1 MTEPQP
7 GQDRAQGALQ
17 RLLRVVLDLVR
28 HPQRV
33 LGDVRPGEGTLVLLM
48 FLNIFVLL
56 VSYYI
61 IKTVREPLIL
71 LGGGAEVKSYAG
83 AAQALTLVFYVP
95 IYGWVASRLPRFR
108 LIVSVVLFFVAC
120 IQVFFLWGQSGLP
133 YVGVAFYVWVGIFSL
148 TTIAQFW
155 SYAND
160 IYARPDGERLFPL
173 IAVGSTAGAFL
184 GALVAER
191 LFALG
196 LGPFLLMQIA
206 AGLLLLHL
214 GLYVLASRQAAPSA
228 AAGPR
233 ADAPLKKE
241 DGFALVLR
249 NRYLLLFALML
260 ILLNIVNQVGEYM
273 LDVYVQR
280 AADEAVTQAVA
291 GQPGLDA
298 AGQRAVAE
306 SFIGE
311 FKGRYFL
318 GFNLLAVVLQ
328 AFFVSRLVQVAGVA
342 GAVLALPLVALG
354 SYGFAAVGAG
364 LAIVRWAKTAENA
377 TDYSVMN
384 TGKQMLWL
392 PTTREEKYKA
402 KQAIDT
408 FFVRTGDMIAGGVVY
423 AGTQWLALG
432 PTGFA
437 RLNLAV
443 VAAWILVALLVL
455 GENRRLTAGAS
466 PAAVATA

>member
-1 MTEPQP
+1 MNTIAVDRTPERP
-7 GQDRAQGALQ
+7 GPLDRF
-17 RLLRVVLDLVR
+17 LRVF
-28 HPQRV
+28 
-33 LGDVRPGEGTLVLLM
+33 GDVRSGEGGRVLLM
-48 FLNIFVLL
+48 SLSIFALL
-56 VSYYI
+56 IAYYI

-95 IYGWVASRLPRFR
+95 LYGWVASRLPRFK
-108 LIVSVVLFFVAC
+108 LIVAVVLFFFCC

-133 YVGVAFYVWVGIFSL
+133 YVGVAFFIWVGIFSL

-160 IYARPDGERLFPL
+160 IYSRPDGERLFPL

-184 GALVAER
+184 GAVAAER

-196 LGPFLLMQIA
+196 FSPFVLMQIA

-214 GLYVLASRQAAPSA
+214 GLYVLVARQATPGATGATPTVE
-228 AAGPR
+228 
-233 ADAPLKKE
+233 PLKKG

-260 ILLNIVNQVGEYM
+260 ILLNIVNAVGEYM

-280 AADEAVTQAVA
+280 AAQDVVAQAMAAQPSLDVA
-291 GQPGLDA
+291 GQH
-298 AGQRAVAE
+298 AVAE
-306 SFIGE
+306 SFIGQ
-311 FKGRYFL
+311 FKGAYFL

-328 AFFVSRLVQVAGVA
+328 AFFVSRLVRWTGVA
-342 GAVLALPLVALG
+342 GAVFALPLVALG
-354 SYGFAAVGAG
+354 SYGIAAFGAG

-408 FFVRTGDMIAGGVVY
+408 FFVRMGDMIAGGVVY
-423 AGTQWLALG
+423 AGTHWLALG

-437 RLNLAV
+437 RLNLVV
-443 VAAWILVALLVL
+443 VAAWIAVTVALLRR
-455 GENRRLTAGAS
+455 NRQLTPEAKA
-466 PAAVATA
+466 

>member
-1 MTEPQP
+1 MTQSPP
-7 GQDRAQGALQ
+7 GHDPAPAPGALD
-17 RLLRVVLDLVR
+17 RFLRVF
-28 HPQRV
+28 
-33 LGDVRPGEGTLVLLM
+33 GDVRPGEGARVVLM
-48 FLNIFVLL
+48 FLNIFALL
-56 VSYYI
+56 VGYYI

-83 AAQALTLVFYVP
+83 AAQALTLILYVP
-95 IYGWVASRLPRFR
+95 LYGWVASRLPRFK

-160 IYARPDGERLFPL
+160 IYSRPEGERLFPL

-196 LGPFLLMQIA
+196 LSPFLLMQIA

-214 GLYVLASRQAAPSA
+214 GLYVLAARLAAPA

-328 AFFVSRLVQVAGVA
+328 AFLVSRLVQVAGVA

-466 PAAVATA
+466 PAAAATA

>member
-1 MTEPQP
+1 
-7 GQDRAQGALQ
+7 
-17 RLLRVVLDLVR
+17 
-28 HPQRV
+28 
-33 LGDVRPGEGTLVLLM
+33 M
-48 FLNIFVLL
+48 FLNIFALL
-56 VSYYI
+56 VGYYI

-71 LGGGAEVKSYAG
+71 LGGGAEAKSYAG

-95 IYGWVASRLPRFR
+95 LYGWVASRLPRFK
-108 LIVSVVLFFVAC
+108 LIVAVVLFFVAC

-133 YVGVAFYVWVGIFSL
+133 YVGVAFYIWVGIFSL

-160 IYARPDGERLFPL
+160 IYSRPEGERLFPL

-191 LFALG
+191 LFAQG
-196 LGPFLLMQIA
+196 LSPFVLMQIA

-214 GLYVLASRQAAPSA
+214 GLYVLAARQTAPAA

-233 ADAPLKKE
+233 ADAPLKKG

-260 ILLNIVNQVGEYM
+260 IMLNIVNQVGEYM

-280 AADEAVTQAVA
+280 AADEVVTQAVA
-291 GQPGLDA
+291 AQPSLDA

-311 FKGRYFL
+311 FKGAYFL

-328 AFFVSRLVQVAGVA
+328 AFFVSRLVQLAGVA

-354 SYGFAAVGAG
+354 SYGFAAMGAG

-384 TGKQMLWL
+384 TGRQMLWL

-408 FFVRTGDMIAGGVVY
+408 FFVRVGDMVAGGVVY

-437 RLNLAV
+437 RLNLVV
-443 VAAWILVALLVL
+443 VAAWIAVAVLVL
-455 GENRRLTAGAS
+455 RENRRLCTPACPEVS
-466 PAAVATA
+466 PAAASVPA